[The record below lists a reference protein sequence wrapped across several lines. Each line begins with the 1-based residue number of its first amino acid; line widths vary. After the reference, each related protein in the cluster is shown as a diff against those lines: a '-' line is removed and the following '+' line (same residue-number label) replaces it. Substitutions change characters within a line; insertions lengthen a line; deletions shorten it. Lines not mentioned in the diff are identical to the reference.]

1 MIIICGK
8 ALKVLDF
15 NTTPNCNNLG
25 GRGTCII
32 TKYSSDYIW
41 YRRGKS
47 TMRISIELIEKIIDY
62 ILVNCKG
69 KSISTKHIKNIKD
82 IVYPG
87 YKGWHDC
94 DATFIMMILRNL
106 FCAKIV
112 GKRPI
117 HVIL

>member
-1 MIIICGK
+1 MIIIYGK
-8 ALKVLDF
+8 VLKVSGF
-15 NTTPNCNNLG
+15 NTTPNCNNLS
-25 GRGTCII
+25 GRGTSII

-47 TMRISIELIEKIIDY
+47 TMRISIKLIEKIIDY

-69 KSISTKHIKNIKD
+69 KSLSTKDIKNIKD
-82 IVYPG
+82 IVCPG

-106 FCAKIV
+106 FGAKIV
-112 GKRPI
+112 DKRPI
-117 HVIL
+117 CVVL